1 MSLWT
6 IAWKYLCG
14 RLLASA
20 LTAVSVALGVSLIL
34 ATFLLTRGIRAG
46 FIAGTTDYSLIVGAK
61 SSPTQLVLGTIFRL
75 DVATPN
81 IPYTVYEQLHDDAR
95 VERAV
100 PVALGDAYQ
109 GFRYVGTTTDYF
121 AAAPWRRKTLSVA
134 AGRFWDDDP
143 PGQPSYA
150 AVLGAEVAQRTGL
163 QIGDAFYEGEEMAE
177 HPLKVVGILRPTH
190 SADDRTIFFSL
201 ASYWDMNE
209 VARAMAVKPLTTV
222 LVRPKRLSDLPHLH
236 REFNVNP
243 ETQAALPSAVLLTIF
258 NLLGVAE
265 EVLRFVLGAVV
276 LGVLLYLFVAL
287 YSAMLERR
295 REIATMRAL
304 GARRMTVVVIVLL
317 EACLIALIGGIVGL
331 LGGHGVAALGAHLL
345 SQRGG
350 LALAPFTV
358 STVHPLLLAG
368 VILLGA
374 CAGLL
379 PAVLAYRTEV
389 AENLAPLS

>member
-6 IAWKYLCG
+6 IAWTYLCG
-14 RLLASA
+14 RLLAST
-20 LTAVSVALGVSLIL
+20 LTALAVALGVSLIL
-34 ATFLLTRGIRAG
+34 ATLLLTRGIRAG

-81 IPYTVYEQLHDDAR
+81 IPYTVYEQLQDDAR

-109 GFRYVGTTTDYF
+109 GFRYVGTTVDYF
-121 AAAPWRRKTLSVA
+121 AAASWQRKNFSVA
-134 AGRFWDDDP
+134 AGRFWRDA
-143 PGQPSYA
+143 PSDESSYE

-177 HPLKVVGILRPTH
+177 HPLRVVGILRPTH
-190 SADDRTIFFSL
+190 SADDRAIFFSL

-209 VARAMAVKPLTTV
+209 IARAMIVKPLTTV
-222 LVRPKRLSDLPHLH
+222 LVRPQRLSDLLDLY

-276 LGVLLYLFVAL
+276 LIVLLYLFVAL

-304 GARRMTVVVIVLL
+304 GARRMTVLTIVLL
-317 EACLIALIGGIVGL
+317 EACLITLMGGIAGL

-358 STVHPLLLAG
+358 STVHPLLLGG
-368 VILLGA
+368 VLLVGA
-374 CAGLL
+374 CAGLV